1 MSDKVLETVQR
12 IICQVIGAKPEDVK
26 ADTRFSELD
35 IDEEEFYRIY
45 KRCCSELHV
54 SLNSI
59 LNTMPIYRVKAGNQ
73 VMASLRK
80 LAPFYKRAAM
90 VLDQSDVH
98 FEDETLESLAET
110 MYRGRYISSGKT
122 QPPLHP
128 PRSRLYVYCWLAGV
142 LALVILIPFGLAY
155 LPCSSIKTECTSPIW
170 TQMKAM
176 LPVTMAIGVLSVIV
190 AFGPGI
196 WGVKQYEKKLK
207 QRTDKWGDGTT
218 NLLK

>member
-1 MSDKVLETVQR
+1 MSDKVYDTVHR
-12 IICQVIGAKPEDVK
+12 VVCGVIGADLGDVS

-35 IDEEEFYRIY
+35 IDEEDFYRIY
-45 KRCCSELHV
+45 RKCSSELKV

-73 VMASLRK
+73 VMASLRR
-80 LAPFYKRAAM
+80 LAPFNERAAM

-110 MYRGRYISSGKT
+110 MYRGRYISSGET

-128 PRSRLYVYCWLAGV
+128 PRSRLYVYCWVAGIF
-142 LALVILIPFGLAY
+142 ALVFLIPFILAY
-155 LPCSSIKTECTSPIW
+155 LPCSSIKTECTSPVW

-176 LPVTMAIGVLSVIV
+176 LPVTLLIGVLSIIF
-190 AFGPGI
+190 AFAPGF
-196 WGVKQYEKKLK
+196 WGVNQYEKNLK
-207 QRTDKWGDGTT
+207 QRADKWGDGST